1 MDTSLKR
8 AIEECEMLKAKGIE
22 WNTILYGRSII
33 ERYLN
38 ECKST
43 TEMKISSTTIY
54 QILNWL
60 HHLDTREDT
69 LDAKKYDELYTSH
82 VESAEN

>member
-1 MDTSLKR
+1 MKN
-8 AIEECEMLKAKGIE
+8 IFEK
-22 WNTILYGRSII
+22 YQ
-33 ERYLN
+33 N

-43 TEMKISSTTIY
+43 TKMGINSTTIY

-60 HHLDTREDT
+60 IHLNTKENT
-69 LDAKKYDELYTSH
+69 LDVKQYDEKYISH